1 MKHRARSSKIKYEHS
16 MIPGLRQ
23 FLEKE
28 IEPLDFVK
36 SIFPG
41 EIKRTKGA
49 TSGLVVRFKYLTS
62 TGAKLLAQKSSA
74 IQEIFIVTDEPE
86 TLKKIITASGGTNS
100 ENSL

>member
-1 MKHRARSSKIKYEHS
+1 MKHRARNSKIKYEHS
-16 MIPGLRQ
+16 MIPGLRE

-86 TLKKIITASGGTNS
+86 TLKKIITAPGGTNS

>member
-1 MKHRARSSKIKYEHS
+1 MKHRARSSKIKYEHT
-16 MIPGLRQ
+16 MIPGLRE

-41 EIKRTKGA
+41 EIKRTRGT
-49 TSGLVVRFKYLTS
+49 TSGLVVRFKYLTP

-74 IQEIFIVTDEPE
+74 IQEIFIVTNEPE
-86 TLKKIITASGGTNS
+86 TLKKIIINHQGPN
-100 ENSL
+100 